1 MIAAQAPIEKFG
13 GVVKAQ
19 RKAKGWSQ
27 EQLAQSAGLSR
38 PTVARIESGNAVS
51 TDTMAKVA
59 AALNIEVNV
68 AVADQ

>member
-1 MIAAQAPIEKFG
+1 MIAAQAPIEQFG
-13 GVVKAQ
+13 GIVKAQ

-27 EQLAQSAGLSR
+27 EQLAQAAGLSR

-59 AALNIEVNV
+59 AVLNIEVNV